1 MILLKKLIG
10 QTAEDNGESLNSTHS
25 QQLEE
30 FLMDTERRA
39 FRMAQLST
47 RNRDDALD
55 IVQDAMMK
63 LTSKYANKPADQ
75 WAPLFYRI
83 LNNRIMDFHRK
94 NTTQSRWR
102 VWFSNVDDEDY
113 NYDPVQHAP
122 SDDLSPSAMA
132 DLEDSVERVNYF
144 IQQLSPR
151 QRQAFLLRAWEGMDV
166 AETAQ
171 IMKCSQGSV
180 KTHYSRA
187 VHFLRKQLQENL

>member
-1 MILLKKLIG
+1 M
-10 QTAEDNGESLNSTHS
+10 QQAAEEKEESLQSIHS

-30 FLMDTERRA
+30 FLMNTERRA

-63 LTSKYANKPADQ
+63 LVSKYANKPADQ

-83 LNNRIMDFHRK
+83 LNNRIMDFHRR

-102 VWFSNVDDEDY
+102 VWFRKDDDEDY

-122 SDDLSPSAMA
+122 SEELSPSATV
-132 DLEDSVERVNYF
+132 DLEDSVERVDF
-144 IQQLSPR
+144 FVQQLSPR

-166 AETAQ
+166 AETAKV
-171 IMKCSQGSV
+171 MKCSQGSV

-187 VHFLRKQLQENL
+187 VHFLREQLQENV

>member
-1 MILLKKLIG
+1 MD
-10 QTAEDNGESLNSTHS
+10 QAAEQNEESLNSIHS
-25 QQLEE
+25 QQLEA
-30 FLMDTERRA
+30 FLMKTERRA

-47 RNRDDALD
+47 RNREDALD

-63 LTSKYANKPADQ
+63 LVSKYANKPADQ

-83 LNNRIMDFHRK
+83 LNNRIMDFHRR

-102 VWFSNVDDEDY
+102 VWFSNADDEDY

-122 SDDLSPSAMA
+122 SDELSPGAMA
-132 DLEDSVERVNYF
+132 DLEDSVERVDHF
-144 IQQLSPR
+144 IQRLSPR

-166 AETAQ
+166 AETAK

-187 VHFLRKQLQENL
+187 VHFLREQLQESL

>member
-1 MILLKKLIG
+1 MD
-10 QTAEDNGESLNSTHS
+10 QAAEQNEESLNSIHT
-25 QQLEE
+25 QQLEA
-30 FLMDTERRA
+30 FLIKTERRA

-47 RNRDDALD
+47 KNHEDSLD

-63 LTSKYANKPADQ
+63 LVSKYANKPADQ

-102 VWFSNVDDEDY
+102 VWFSNADDEDY
-113 NYDPVQHAP
+113 NYDYVQHAP
-122 SDDLSPSAMA
+122 SDELNPSAMA
-132 DLEDSVERVNYF
+132 NLEDSVELVDHF
-144 IQQLSPR
+144 VQQLSPR

-166 AETAQ
+166 AQTAK

-187 VHFLRKQLQENL
+187 VHFLREQLQESL